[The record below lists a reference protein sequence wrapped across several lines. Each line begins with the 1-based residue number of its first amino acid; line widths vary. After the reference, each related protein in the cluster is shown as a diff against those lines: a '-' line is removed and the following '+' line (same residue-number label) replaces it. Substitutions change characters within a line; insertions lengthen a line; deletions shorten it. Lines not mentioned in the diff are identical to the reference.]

1 MSRISDPLWAYN
13 KELIKSVPTPRT
25 ILYTTPRTLSPQAHM
40 VLEYLRSGRGLSNL
54 IALNVLG
61 VGSLSSR
68 VAELRK
74 KGFDIA
80 GDWRREPAPH
90 HRTYTVYK
98 LVSEPVRRRTP
109 GVMR

>member
-1 MSRISDPLWAYN
+1 
-13 KELIKSVPTPRT
+13 
-25 ILYTTPRTLSPQAHM
+25 M

-74 KGFDIA
+74 KGFDIH
-80 GDWRREPAPH
+80 GDRRIEPANN
-90 HRTYTVYK
+90 RTYVVYK
-98 LVSEPVRRRTP
+98 LRSEPRRSQ